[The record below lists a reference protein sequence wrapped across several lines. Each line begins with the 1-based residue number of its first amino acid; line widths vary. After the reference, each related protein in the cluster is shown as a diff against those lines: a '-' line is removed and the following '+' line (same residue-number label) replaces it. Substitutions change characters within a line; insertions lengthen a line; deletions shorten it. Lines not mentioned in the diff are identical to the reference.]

1 MMPFFFAELSA
12 AGTGDIAREASLSSY
27 VLIYLV
33 GELQTQNLHRVDDS
47 VDNTQMGQFVR
58 RIRVGSD
65 AEDSESRLVMSSDDE
80 LTDNEMPAGELAALR
95 SQLRAMESE
104 VALLRRKLVDTP
116 HRVTTLEERLL
127 ETKGQLAQ
135 AVSQNEKLTFTLR
148 EAREHI
154 ATLREEVDKLT
165 QPPSAYGT
173 LIAANEDGT
182 VDVQANGR
190 KVRVSLH
197 PDLAEQDLETGSEV
211 VLNESLN
218 VVMARRPESSG
229 EVVTLKE
236 VLADGERALVVGRA
250 DEERVVEL
258 AGHLHEQTMRSGDS
272 LLLDVRANLVL
283 ERLPRPEV
291 DDLLLE
297 EVPDV
302 TYNDIGGL
310 DGQIE
315 QITDAVELPYLH
327 QDLFRDYDLPAPK
340 GILLYGPPG
349 CGKTLIAKAVANSLA
364 KKIADVAGDGQAQS
378 FFINVKGPELL
389 NKYVGETERQIRQIF
404 QRAREKASEGW
415 PVIVFFD
422 EMESLFRTR
431 GSGISSDMEST
442 VVPQLLAEI
451 DGVEGLRN
459 VIVIG
464 ASNREDLIDPAILR
478 PGRLDVKIKIHRP
491 DETAA
496 AAIFAT
502 YLKQHLPIDP
512 LEIDDLGG
520 GDPDKAVRVMIERT
534 VEEMYRDEEHNQ
546 FLEVTYQNGDKEVM
560 YFKDF
565 ASGAMI
571 ENIVRRSKKTAIKR
585 AIATES
591 RGIRLDDLLG
601 AIRQEYREHEDL
613 PNTTNPD
620 DWAKISGKKG
630 ERIIFIRTLVS
641 GENDFESE
649 GGRAIERVQTGQYL

>member
-1 MMPFFFAELSA
+1 MSNQDDTSDQENGPGALS
-12 AGTGDIAREASLSSY
+12 
-27 VLIYLV
+27 
-33 GELQTQNLHRVDDS
+33 
-47 VDNTQMGQFVR
+47 
-58 RIRVGSD
+58 
-65 AEDSESRLVMSSDDE
+65 
-80 LTDNEMPAGELAALR
+80 ALR
-95 SQLRAMESE
+95 SQIRALESE
-104 VALLRRKLVDTP
+104 VSLLRRKLVDTP
-116 HRVTTLEERLL
+116 KRVTTLEERLL
-127 ETKGQLAQ
+127 ETKAQLAQ

-154 ATLREEVDKLT
+154 ATLREEVGKLT

-173 LIAANEDGT
+173 FIGSNEDGT
-182 VDVQANGR
+182 VDVHTNGR

-197 PDLAEQDLETGSEV
+197 PDLSGSELEAGSEV

-218 VVMARRPESSG
+218 VVMARDPESSG
-229 EVVTLKE
+229 EVVVLKE
-236 VLADGERALVVGRA
+236 VLADGERAIVTGRA
-250 DEERVVEL
+250 DEERVVDL
-258 AGHLHEQTMRSGDS
+258 GDHLKGQTMRSGDS
-272 LLLDVRANLVL
+272 LLLDVRANFVL

-302 TYNDIGGL
+302 TYDAIGGL

-327 QDLFRDYDLPAPK
+327 QQLFREYDLPAPK

-364 KKIADVAGDGQAQS
+364 KKVAEAAGNNDAQS
-378 FFINVKGPELL
+378 FFINIKGPELL

-404 QRAREKASEGW
+404 ERAREKASEGW

-491 DETAA
+491 DEGAA
-496 AAIFAT
+496 SAIFTT
-502 YLKQHLPIDP
+502 YLTTDVPIDP
-512 LEIDDLGG
+512 IEIDELGG
-520 GDPDKAVRVMIERT
+520 GDPDKAIRVMIERT
-534 VEEMYRDEEHNQ
+534 VEEMYRSEEHNR

-585 AIATES
+585 SIATGS
-591 RGIRLDDLLG
+591 YGIRLDDLLG
-601 AIRQEYREHEDL
+601 SIRQEYKEHEDL

-630 ERIIFIRTLVS
+630 ERIIFIRTLLS
-641 GENDFESE
+641 GDDEFTGE